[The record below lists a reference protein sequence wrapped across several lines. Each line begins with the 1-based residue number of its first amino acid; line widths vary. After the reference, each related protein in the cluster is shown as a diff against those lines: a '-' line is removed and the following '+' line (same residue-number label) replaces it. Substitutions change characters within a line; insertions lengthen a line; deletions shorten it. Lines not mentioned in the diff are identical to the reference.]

1 MSVMCGR
8 SLFCQLCVTGH
19 WFVSYVCKVSGLSVM
34 CVRSVVCLIDGL
46 SVMCVRLVV
55 CLIDGLSGM
64 CVRLVV
70 GQWSVACQLCVT
82 DQLFVS

>member
-1 MSVMCGR
+1 VSVMCGR

-34 CVRSVVCLIDGL
+34 CVR
-46 SVMCVRLVV
+46 LVV

-70 GQWSVACQLCVT
+70 GQLYMTYQW
-82 DQLFVS
+82 FVSLV

>member
-1 MSVMCGR
+1 VSVMCGR

-70 GQWSVACQLCVT
+70 GQLYMTYQW
-82 DQLFVS
+82 FVSLV

>member
-19 WFVSYVCKVSGLSVM
+19 WFVRYVCKVS
-34 CVRSVVCLIDGL
+34 GL

-55 CLIDGLSGM
+55 CLIDGLSVM
-64 CVRLVV
+64 CVRSVV
-70 GQWSVACQLCVT
+70 CQLCV
-82 DQLFVS
+82 QGQWFVLSMVCQVCV